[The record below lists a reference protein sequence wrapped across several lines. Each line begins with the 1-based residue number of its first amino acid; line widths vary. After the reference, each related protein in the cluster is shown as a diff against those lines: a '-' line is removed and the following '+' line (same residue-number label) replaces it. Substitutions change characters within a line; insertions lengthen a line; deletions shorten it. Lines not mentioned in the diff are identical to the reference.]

1 MHNNPTALAELAE
14 RASDTLRALLT
25 EGENTASRLTDEL
38 DRTEPPPELYRAA
51 RVLERW
57 HERLR

>member
-25 EGENTASRLTDEL
+25 GAENTASRLTDEL